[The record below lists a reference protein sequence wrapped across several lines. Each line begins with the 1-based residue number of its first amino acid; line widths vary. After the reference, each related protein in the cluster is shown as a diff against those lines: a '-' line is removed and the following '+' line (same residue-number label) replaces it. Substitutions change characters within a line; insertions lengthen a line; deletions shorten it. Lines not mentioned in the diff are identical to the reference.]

1 MAKEA
6 SIRAFQC
13 PSCGAPLEP
22 EVGTLTMKCPYCSG
36 TVVIPESLRT
46 APPSAGPT
54 LNDAFQFGLN
64 GVDLNQIVGNA
75 MQLPEAINLAKQG
88 RLDEAAQIYSKITG
102 MEHDDA
108 VKAVQA
114 MAGGHA
120 VALTPGRPGASFQ
133 EFSSSYS
140 TSTPPA
146 VQVSAPSSFSGETY
160 APPANKKKSGL
171 SCFVIIGIVACL
183 LGIVAA
189 ALAIGGPMLT
199 GGSFNPLGAVLFAS
213 PTISFGSEGIGQGM
227 FQDARAIGVDGK
239 GNMVV
244 ADFKDGR
251 VQTFDPNGK
260 FLSTFTVTDD
270 KGKAVTADSIAVG
283 QDGKIYIPNGKILV
297 YDESG
302 QQLAQIGDD
311 SHFYENLAMGQDG
324 TLYALTFGDNNL
336 VHFKRDGSIDFEI
349 PDPISAETGGSG
361 GGFPKLAVDGLGNI
375 YIANDTPPVILK
387 FSPQGKFINQFG
399 GETKDSGTFEAG
411 KFVSPESIA
420 IDGYGR
426 IFVDD
431 FFYIQVFDSTGAYL
445 NNISGSYSGIAFDSQ
460 NNLYATSSNDH
471 KVTKFQI
478 QKPSGQ

>member
-6 SIRAFQC
+6 SVRAFKC
-13 PSCGAPLEP
+13 PSCGAPIEP

-36 TVVIPESLRT
+36 TVIIPESLRV

-64 GVDLNQIVGNA
+64 GVDLNKIVGNA
-75 MQLPEAINLAKQG
+75 MQLPDAIALAKQG
-88 RLDEAAQIYSKITG
+88 RLDEAANIYSRITG

-108 VKAVQA
+108 MKAVQA

-120 VALTPGRPGASFQ
+120 VALTPGRPGTNFQ

-140 TSTPPA
+140 TTPA
-146 VQVSAPSSFSGETY
+146 VQISTPSTFSGETY
-160 APPANKKKSGL
+160 APPAKKRSGL
-171 SCFVIIGIVACL
+171 SCFIIVGIVACL
-183 LGIVAA
+183 GIVGA

-199 GGSFNPLGAVLFAS
+199 GGSFNPLSSVLFAS
-213 PTISFGSEGIGQGM
+213 QAMSFGSEGIGQGM
-227 FQDARAIGVDGK
+227 FQEARAIGVDGK
-239 GNMVV
+239 GNIVV

-251 VQTFDPNGK
+251 VQTFDPKGK
-260 FLSTFTVTDD
+260 FLSSFTVTNE
-270 KGKAVTADSIAVG
+270 KGKAVNADSISVS
-283 QDGKIYIPNGKILV
+283 QDGKIYIPNGKILI

-302 QQLAQIGDD
+302 QQVGQIGDD
-311 SHFYENLAMGQDG
+311 SHFYENIAMGTDG
-324 TLYALTFGDNNL
+324 TLYAITFGDNNL

-349 PDPISAETGGSG
+349 PDPINAVTGSS

-375 YIANDTPPVILK
+375 YITNDTPPVILK
-387 FSPQGKFINQFG
+387 FSPQGKYINQFG
-399 GETKDSGTFEAG
+399 GEAKSAGQFEPG
-411 KFVSPESIA
+411 KFVSPEGIA

-431 FFYIQVFDSTGAYL
+431 FYNIQVFDSTGVYL
-445 NNISGSYSGIAFDSQ
+445 NNINGGYYGIAFDGQ
-460 NNLYATSSNDH
+460 NNLYATSVNDH
-471 KVTKFQI
+471 NVVKFQI

>member
-6 SIRAFQC
+6 SMRAFKC

-36 TVVIPESLRT
+36 TVIIPESLRT

-75 MQLPEAINLAKQG
+75 MQLPDAISLAKQD
-88 RLDEAAQIYSKITG
+88 RVDEAAEIYSKITG

-120 VALTPGRPGASFQ
+120 VALTPGHPGASFQ
-133 EFSSSYS
+133 EFSASYS
-140 TSTPPA
+140 TPPVVQISTSSSASSKFSGDTYTPPA
-146 VQVSAPSSFSGETY
+146 
-160 APPANKKKSGL
+160 KKRSGL
-171 SCFVIIGIVACL
+171 SCFIIVGIVACL
-183 LGIVAA
+183 GSVAA
-189 ALAIGGPMLT
+189 ALAIGGPMLF
-199 GGSFNPLGAVLFAS
+199 GGSFNPLGAILFAS
-213 PTISFGSEGIGQGM
+213 QTMSFGSEGIGQGM
-227 FQDARAIGVDGK
+227 FQDARALGVDGK
-239 GNMVV
+239 GNIVV
-244 ADFKDGR
+244 ADSRDGR
-251 VQTFDPNGK
+251 VQTFDPKGK

-270 KGKAVTADSIAVG
+270 KGKSVNADSIAVS
-283 QDGKIYIPNGKILV
+283 QDGKIYIPNGKILI

-302 QQLAQIGDD
+302 QQLGQIGDD
-311 SHFYENLAMGQDG
+311 NHFYENIAMGTDG
-324 TLYALTFGDNNL
+324 TLYAITFGDNNL

-349 PDPISAETGGSG
+349 PDPINAVTSSS

-375 YIANDTPPVILK
+375 YITNDTPPVILK
-387 FSPQGKFINQFG
+387 FSAQGKYINQFG
-399 GETKDSGTFEAG
+399 GEAKDAGQFEPG
-411 KFVSPESIA
+411 KFVSPEGIA

-431 FFYIQVFDSTGAYL
+431 FYYIQVFDSSGVYL
-445 NNISGSYSGIAFDSQ
+445 NNISGGYYGIAFDSQ
-460 NNLYATSSNDH
+460 NNLYATTVADH
-471 KVTKFQI
+471 NVVKFQVR
-478 QKPSGQ
+478 KPAK